1 MMVEVEEDEARPRA
15 DEAAGSRTISLA
27 FIMEPPVPEDMFPG
41 VVQRLSDI
49 HLRRNVSAYCQV
61 HAVSLRIST
70 VRVHLSLSRAR
81 TWHLIR
87 PVNATEASP
96 FQSISASSSAGGQN
110 RLLHLPL
117 WARPGARSV
126 VSI

>member
-1 MMVEVEEDEARPRA
+1 MTVEVEEDEARPRA

-41 VVQRLSDI
+41 ESECLLPSSCR
-49 HLRRNVSAYCQV
+49 
-61 HAVSLRIST
+61 AVTNLNGSRPSLTQQSQDMAFDPASQCNR
-70 VRVHLSLSRAR
+70 SLYLPAHFSVILG
-81 TWHLIR
+81 WGPKQI
-87 PVNATEASP
+87 
-96 FQSISASSSAGGQN
+96 
-110 RLLHLPL
+110 LHLPL

>member
-1 MMVEVEEDEARPRA
+1 MTVEEEEDEVRPRA

-27 FIMEPPVPEDMFPG
+27 FIMEPPVPEDMFPR

-49 HLRRNVSAYCQV
+49 HLRRNVSASCQV
-61 HAVSLRIST
+61 HAVPLRIST
-70 VRVHLSLSRAR
+70 VRAHLSLSRVR

-87 PVNATEASP
+87 PVNATGASP

-110 RLLHLPL
+110 KLLHLPL
-117 WARPGARSV
+117 WARPDARSV